1 MKKAEEITQEM
12 QYDFDER
19 CAIMEVDGSIP
30 RKEAEWKALFWMR
43 KVYGLKFT
51 LEQFLEGRK

>member
-19 CAIMEVDGSIP
+19 CAIFEVDGQLT
-30 RKEAEWKALFWMR
+30 RKEAEWKALYWMQ
-43 KVYGLKFT
+43 KTYGLEFT
-51 LEQFLEGRK
+51 LPRLLEGRK